1 MPKSRQRIS
10 ARHVK
15 RGEEKRSV
23 LRPLI
28 HATEGL
34 FSTIRSIPLGILLLA
49 GFAFY
54 QSSILPAYLVAAMP
68 LISFITLAFSLAIT
82 ACFNRGRA
90 FFILLILLLS
100 QWGIS
105 AFAPAHVGKAFA
117 LHGLHAFLSLLL
129 PLNLLFFSTIAERGI
144 FSPWGRRCVTLILI
158 QAAMVLGMVWSGD
171 KEFFNE
177 IGKKSI
183 QLPFISQTPIPDIA
197 VIAFLIVGVLLL
209 INRRRVNRHF
219 RLGIFCVLVVVA
231 FAHHFYRAPLAIPIF
246 YAAAGLIIILSVM
259 QDYYFK
265 AYLDEL
271 TSLPSRRSLNEE
283 MMQLDGT
290 YVIAMLDVDFF
301 KKFNDTYGH
310 DAGDDVLR
318 LIASVMKDFKSGKSF
333 RYGGEEFTILFPGKG
348 LTEAMPQLE
357 ELRNAIAKRKFIV
370 RGSGKTGEQKLTITV
385 SIGAAESTPKL
396 ANYDD
401 VIKAADKALY
411 RAKENGR
418 NCVSQ

>member
-1 MPKSRQRIS
+1 
-10 ARHVK
+10 
-15 RGEEKRSV
+15 V

-28 HATEGL
+28 YAGAAGL
-34 FSTIRSIPLGILLLA
+34 FSAIRTTPLGIMLLA

-54 QSSILPAYLVAAMP
+54 QHSILPAYLVAAMP
-68 LISFITLAFSLAIT
+68 AISFLTLAFSLAIT

-90 FFILLILLLS
+90 FFIVLILLLS
-100 QWGIS
+100 QWGI
-105 AFAPAHVGKAFA
+105 AGFAPAHVGKEFA

-129 PLNLLFFSTIAERGI
+129 PFNLLFFASIAERGI
-144 FSPWGRRCVTLILI
+144 FSLWGRKCLTLILI

-177 IGKKSI
+177 ISKKSV
-183 QLPFISQTPIPDIA
+183 QLPFMSQTPIPDIA

-209 INRRRVNRHF
+209 INRRRATSHF
-219 RLGIFCVLVVVA
+219 RLAIFCVVVVVA
-231 FAHHFYRAPLAIPIF
+231 LAHHFYRVPFAIPLF

-265 AYLDEL
+265 AYRDEL
-271 TSLPSRRSLNEE
+271 TNLPSRRSLNEA
-283 MMQLDGT
+283 MMQLDGV

-318 LIASVMKDFKSGKSF
+318 LLASVMKEFKGGTSF

-348 LTEAMPQLE
+348 LAEAIPRLD
-357 ELRNAIAKRKFIV
+357 ELRKEIAKRKFVV
-370 RGSGKTGEQKLTITV
+370 RGSGKTGERKLTITV
-385 SIGAAESTPKL
+385 SIGAAESTPTL
-396 ANYDD
+396 ASYDD
-401 VIKAADKALY
+401 VIKAADQALY

-418 NCVSQ
+418 NCVSE